1 MCDDSDSAE
10 GMMVVLYK
18 RWMDTRGPTW
28 QPGGNLAELSSDKSA
43 VHRGLFS
50 ITHEC
55 GWSAWQSFKLAGGV
69 MEQSLISTMFEIY
82 KDY

>member
-1 MCDDSDSAE
+1 MTVTVLRDDGGAVQKVDGYSRTCLAA
-10 GMMVVLYK
+10 
-18 RWMDTRGPTW
+18 R
-28 QPGGNLAELSSDKSA
+28 GNLAELRSDKSA
-43 VHRGLFS
+43 VHRGVFS